1 MTPAWE
7 AAARAAGL
15 AARTAQ
21 ALAAGAA
28 LHHAGR
34 FYEAHE
40 AWEEAWLEEQ
50 GPARLL
56 LQGLIQLTAAC
67 HKAWVQPR
75 PAACARLCEGAIERL
90 AALPEGAGGLHLAP
104 LLQQARAL
112 RDAARAWAA
121 GGEAPGRALAPALP
135 LAPGA
140 PTV

>member
-15 AARTAQ
+15 AGRAAQ

-28 LHHAGR
+28 LHRAGR

-40 AWEEAWLEEQ
+40 AWEEAWLSERGE
-50 GPARLL
+50 ARLL

-90 AALPEGAGGLHLAP
+90 GALPEGTGGLHLAP
-104 LLQQARAL
+104 ILQESRAL

-121 GGEAPGRALAPALP
+121 GGPPPAPALAPALP